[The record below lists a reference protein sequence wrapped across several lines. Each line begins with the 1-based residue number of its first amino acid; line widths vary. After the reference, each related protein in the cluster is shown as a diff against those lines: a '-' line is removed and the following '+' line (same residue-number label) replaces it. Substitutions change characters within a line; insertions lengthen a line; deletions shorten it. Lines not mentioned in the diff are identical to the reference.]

1 MKKVLFTA
9 LVSLSI
15 IFVPYSS
22 SIAQSNKMNDLASID
37 QMYGSKLVGTWNCDS
52 VEMEVE
58 GATVTM
64 KGSAS
69 YFTNKRSNTFG
80 TMIIDYPI
88 ENITLE
94 YDYFGTGTWEINN
107 KTLVEIL
114 EDIKLTNISHPYMD
128 QSFNMTDMF
137 PKNISGS
144 STIISLS
151 QSSMTLKE
159 DTEGVIFTC
168 LKKS

>member
-1 MKKVLFTA
+1 MKKLLFTT

-15 IFVPYSS
+15 MLVSYSS
-22 SIAQSNKMNDLASID
+22 SAARNNEITERTSID
-37 QMYGSKLVGTWNCDS
+37 QIYSSKLVGTWNCDS

-58 GATVTM
+58 DATVTM

-80 TMIIDYPI
+80 TMIIDYPK

-107 KTLVEIL
+107 KKLVEIL

-137 PKNISGS
+137 PKNISAS
-144 STIISLS
+144 SSIISLS

-159 DTEGVIFTC
+159 DTEGVVFTC
-168 LKKS
+168 SKK

>member
-9 LVSLSI
+9 LVSLSVM
-15 IFVPYSS
+15 FVPYSS
-22 SIAQSNKMNDLASID
+22 SIAQSNKMNDLTSID
-37 QMYGSKLVGTWNCDS
+37 QMYSSKLVGTWNCNP

-58 GATVTM
+58 DATVTM
-64 KGSAS
+64 KGRAS

-80 TMIIDYPI
+80 TMIIDYPK
-88 ENITLE
+88 EKITLE

-107 KTLVEIL
+107 KKLVEIL
-114 EDIKLTNISHPYMD
+114 EDIKLTNISHPYMN

-137 PKNISGS
+137 PKNISAS
-144 STIISLS
+144 SSIISLS

-168 LKKS
+168 SKK

>member
-1 MKKVLFTA
+1 MKKLLFTT

-15 IFVPYSS
+15 MLVSYSS
-22 SIAQSNKMNDLASID
+22 SAALNNEIIERTSID
-37 QMYGSKLVGTWNCDS
+37 QIYSSKLVGTWNCDS

-58 GATVTM
+58 DATVTM

-69 YFTNKRSNTFG
+69 YFTNERSNTFG
-80 TMIIDYPI
+80 TMIIDYPK

-107 KTLVEIL
+107 KKLVEIL

-137 PKNISGS
+137 PKNISAS

-159 DTEGVIFTC
+159 DTEGVVFTC
-168 LKKS
+168 SKK